1 MFPLM
6 SILCGIL
13 RWYNIRKRVKN
24 VLKLNHIYC
33 VSWSL
38 ATPAPCAVTVWW
50 HNMNNLKWISNLWTR
65 NGKEIP
71 LRTGVWWLGKKGNIA
86 RCPVGNLHGSKT
98 KPVRLCVAEDERA
111 HSLKLIKDP
120 VNWLKLT
127 GSCHSSGSGR
137 SVDNRQTAVHCAT
150 RRWSWW
156 HWANGHVRIE
166 WDDADRMKKL
176 P

>member
-1 MFPLM
+1 M
-6 SILCGIL
+6 
-13 RWYNIRKRVKN
+13 RNN
-24 VLKLNHIYC
+24 LKLNHIYC
-33 VSWSL
+33 VSWTFAS
-38 ATPAPCAVTVWW
+38 PAHCAATVWW
-50 HNMNNLKWISNLWTR
+50 HYINNLKWISNLWTR
-65 NGKEIP
+65 NSEEIH
-71 LRTGVWWLGKKGNIA
+71 LRTGVWWGKGKHSPLSGRKAA
-86 RCPVGNLHGSKT
+86 REQNQTCAS
-98 KPVRLCVAEDERA
+98 LCCWGWARA
-111 HSLKLIKDP
+111 HSLKFIKDP

-156 HWANGHVRIE
+156 HWANGHVRTE